1 VQLAAH
7 PDQAKLYGSRRW
19 EQIQGEAE
27 KTWKALQVRRDAL
40 DTRRAYSMW
49 VRRYGVWLCFD
60 GRRFADLEPALKI
73 REFLIWL
80 ADGQGVLKRHL
91 GGVSINSARHA
102 LLFYYSHIRR
112 EPVGDIGRIPIAA
125 RPKLLPYVPTEGDV
139 LRMIRAIENSAAA
152 PYRLMAVLLYH
163 SGARIND
170 LLRMRVKDIDWDN
183 CEVHLR
189 CGKGG
194 KDRRA
199 PIPRLAV
206 DVLRRQVEVARKTW
220 QIDQR
225 DRVPTSLPE
234 GVWNKARSYGH
245 AWGWAYVFP
254 SIGRCEHHDHGHE
267 CRHHI
272 SAEALE
278 KAFRRAAAKC
288 QLEGM
293 VTPHTFRHAFAT
305 HLLADGADIV
315 AIQKAL
321 GHQSLETTQIYAHS
335 DIRAPK
341 FRAAVER
348 LGADMG
354 ALLAS

>member
-1 VQLAAH
+1 MQSAVH
-7 PDQAKLYGSRRW
+7 PDQLKLAGTRQW
-19 EQIQGEAE
+19 TQIYAEAE
-27 KTWKALQVRRDAL
+27 KTWKALQVRRDSL
-40 DTRRAYSMW
+40 DTRNAYAMW
-49 VRRYGVWLCFD
+49 VRRLGVWLCFD
-60 GRRFADLEPALKI
+60 GREFAKLEPALKI

-80 ADGQGVLKRHL
+80 ADGQGVLRRRL

-102 LLFYYSHIRR
+102 LLFYYCHVRR

-125 RPKLLPYVPTEGDV
+125 RPKLLPYVPTEADV
-139 LRMIRAIENSAAA
+139 LRMIEAMENTPAA

-163 SGARIND
+163 SGARISD
-170 LLRMRVKDIDWDN
+170 LLRMRVKDIDWPN

-189 CGKGG
+189 CGKGA

-199 PIPRLAV
+199 PLPKVALLALQGQI
-206 DVLRRQVEVARKTW
+206 DVARKTW
-220 QIDQR
+220 ATDHR
-225 DRVPTSLPE
+225 DRIPTSLPDC
-234 GVWNKARSYGH
+234 VWNKSPSYGY
-245 AWGWAYVFP
+245 AWGWAYVCP
-254 SIGRCEHHDHGHE
+254 SVGRCMHPDYGHE
-267 CRHHI
+267 CRHHLCP
-272 SAEALE
+272 EALQG
-278 KAFRRAAAKC
+278 AFQRAARKC

-315 AIQKAL
+315 AISKAL

-335 DIRAPK
+335 DIRQPR

-348 LGADMG
+348 LGSSVG

>member
-1 VQLAAH
+1 MQSAAH

-19 EQIQGEAE
+19 DLIRAESE
-27 KTWKALQVRRDAL
+27 KTWKALQVRGDSL
-40 DTRRAYSMW
+40 DTRRAYAMW
-49 VRRYGVWLCFD
+49 VRRFGVWLCFD
-60 GRRFADLEPALKI
+60 GAQFAKLEPALKI

-80 ADGQGVLKRHL
+80 ADGQGAARRRL

-102 LLFYYSHIRR
+102 LLFYYCNVRR

-125 RPKLLPYVPTEGDV
+125 RPKLLPYVPTESDV
-139 LRMIRAIENSAAA
+139 MRMIQAMENTAAA

-163 SGARIND
+163 SGARISD

-189 CGKGG
+189 CGKGA

-206 DVLRRQVEVARKTW
+206 DVLRRQIEVARKTW
-220 QIDQR
+220 TTDQR
-225 DRVPTSLPE
+225 DRVPTSLPDC
-234 GVWNKARSYGH
+234 VWNKSRSYGH

-254 SIGRCEHHDHGHE
+254 SIGRCTHPDYGHE
-267 CRHHI
+267 CRHHLCP
-272 SAEALE
+272 EALE
-278 KAFRRAAAKC
+278 GAFRRAAAKC
-288 QLEGM
+288 ELQGM

-315 AIQKAL
+315 AISKAL

-335 DIRAPK
+335 DIRAPR

-348 LGADMG
+348 LGTGVG